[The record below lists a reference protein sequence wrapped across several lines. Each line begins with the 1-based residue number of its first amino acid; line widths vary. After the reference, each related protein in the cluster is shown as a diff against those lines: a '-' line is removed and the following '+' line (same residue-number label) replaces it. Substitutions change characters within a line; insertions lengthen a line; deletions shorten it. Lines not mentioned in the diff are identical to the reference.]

1 MEKNNQNENRL
12 NIELKEDVADGTYS
26 NLAII
31 SHSPSEFV
39 IDFVR
44 MLPGM
49 PKAGVKSR
57 IIMTPDNAKRLLS
70 ALNENVMKY
79 EKTFG
84 VIKEKDV
91 PKIPFTFG
99 GPTPEA

>member
-1 MEKNNQNENRL
+1 MEKQTDNRL

-26 NLAII
+26 NLAVI

-57 IIMTPDNAKRLLS
+57 IIMTPDNAKRLLM
-70 ALNENVMKY
+70 ALNENIVKY
-79 EKTFG
+79 EKAFG
-84 VIKEKDV
+84 KIREKEN
-91 PKIPFTFG
+91 PKMPFNFG
-99 GPTPEA
+99 GPKAEA